1 MRQRGV
7 SVMDSDVELVS
18 QDLNRSFFHD
28 ASRVFMISGRV
39 SVVFIFDIFATQT
52 LPKPEYVISE
62 IVDEDV
68 LSHNLSEKLDPFF
81 VVDLGEHD
89 RREFVPKVPSSQDR
103 IVRVVL
109 DFSEMQ
115 ARPEFDVNPLPK
127 DNDSPFSEDIDFK

>member
-39 SVVFIFDIFATQT
+39 SEV
-52 LPKPEYVISE
+52 
-62 IVDEDV
+62 VDEDV

>member
-1 MRQRGV
+1 MRQRSV

-39 SVVFIFDIFATQT
+39 SVVFIFDIFAPQT

-62 IVDEDV
+62 IVDGDV
-68 LSHNLSEKLDPFF
+68 LSHSLSEKLDPFF

-89 RREFVPKVPSSQDR
+89 RRAFVPHVPSSQDR
-103 IVRVVL
+103 VVRGVL
-109 DFSEMQ
+109 ALSEMRG
-115 ARPEFDVNPLPK
+115 RP
-127 DNDSPFSEDIDFK
+127 